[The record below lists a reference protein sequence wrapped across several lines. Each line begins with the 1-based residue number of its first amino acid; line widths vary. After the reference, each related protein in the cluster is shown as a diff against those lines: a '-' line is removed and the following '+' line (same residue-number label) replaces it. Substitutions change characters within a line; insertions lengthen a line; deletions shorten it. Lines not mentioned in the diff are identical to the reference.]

1 MRWTSAERLKGEID
15 MRFLKHLLR
24 LLGEFWGYAW
34 RHKAWWV
41 IPIVIL
47 LLIITILIVSFSH
60 VAPFI
65 YPAA

>member
-1 MRWTSAERLKGEID
+1 